1 MRLSLVLL
9 PRVEA
14 RRFFVA
20 VQSFT
25 SIAERRCR
33 PSQIAGL
40 ARARM
45 GSLVP
50 ATAPEAIQ
58 KTDEGK
64 RFAVR

>member
-9 PRVEA
+9 PRVKA

-45 GSLVP
+45 G
-50 ATAPEAIQ
+50 
-58 KTDEGK
+58 
-64 RFAVR
+64 